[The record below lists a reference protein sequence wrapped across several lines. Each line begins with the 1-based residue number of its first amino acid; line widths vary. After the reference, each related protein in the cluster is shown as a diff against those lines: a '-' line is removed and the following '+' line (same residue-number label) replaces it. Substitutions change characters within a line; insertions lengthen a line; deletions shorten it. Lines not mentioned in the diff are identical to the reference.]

1 MNLRAKAEIVPLREQ
16 EIVAL
21 TAMLRHALERIEA
34 LDRTAADAA
43 PLATSQD

>member
-1 MNLRAKAEIVPLREQ
+1 MNLRAKAEIEALREQ